1 MDPRVSETA
10 QSLLGAYTGA
20 LLPPIRAR
28 FEAGDMRAAYAVQQQ
43 QIAHWIGQGRRPVGR
58 KIGLTSPAVQKQ
70 LGVAEPDFGQLFAD
84 MVYGSGET
92 VPMSRLQQPR
102 VEAEIALILSRD
114 LDMEHAT
121 VADVIASIGCVLPA
135 LEVVGSRIAG
145 WNIDIVDTI
154 ADNASSGVLVLGG
167 PAQRLEG
174 LDLIDCAMTLTLNG
188 KAVSSG
194 YGRDCLG
201 GPLNA
206 AVWLARRSRELG
218 RPLKQGELVMTGALG
233 PMVSV
238 HAGDVVHATIAGV
251 GHVGVQFA

>member
-1 MDPRVSETA
+1 MDPRVNETA
-10 QSLLGAYTGA
+10 QSLLAAYTGL
-20 LLPPIRAR
+20 LLPPIRSH
-28 FEAGDMRAAYAVQQQ
+28 FDAGDMRAAYAIQQQ
-43 QIAHWIGQGRRPVGR
+43 QIAHWVDQGRRPVGR

-84 MVYGSGET
+84 MVYGTGET
-92 VPMSRLQQPR
+92 VPMARLQQPR

-114 LDMEHAT
+114 LDIEHAT
-121 VADVIASIGCVLPA
+121 VADVIASVGCVLPA

-188 KAVSSG
+188 KTVSTG

-201 GPLNA
+201 SPLNA

-218 RPLKQGELVMTGALG
+218 RPLREGELVMTGALG

-238 HAGDVVHATIAGV
+238 QAGDVVHATIGGIGRV
-251 GHVGVQFA
+251 SVQFV

>member
-10 QSLLGAYTGA
+10 QSLLSAYTGA
-20 LLPPIRAR
+20 LLPPIRSR
-28 FEAGDMRAAYAVQQQ
+28 FDAGDMGAAYAIQQQ
-43 QIAHWIGQGRRPVGR
+43 QIAHWMGQGRRPVGR

-84 MVYGSGET
+84 MVYGTGET
-92 VPMSRLQQPR
+92 VPMARLQQPR

-114 LDMEHAT
+114 LDIEHAT
-121 VADVIASIGCVLPA
+121 VADVIAAVGCVLPA

-174 LDLIDCAMTLTLNG
+174 LDLIDCAMTMTING
-188 KAVSSG
+188 KAVSNG

-218 RPLKQGELVMTGALG
+218 RPLREGELVMTGALG

-238 HAGDVVHATIAGV
+238 QAGDVVQATIAGL

>member
-1 MDPRVSETA
+1 MDSRVSEIA
-10 QSLLGAYTGA
+10 QSLLGAYTGT
-20 LLPPIRAR
+20 LLPPVRTR
-28 FEAGDMRAAYAVQQQ
+28 FEASDMGAAYAVQQQ
-43 QIAHWIGQGRRPVGR
+43 QIAHWIDQGRRPVGR

-84 MVYGSGET
+84 MVYGTGEV
-92 VPMSRLQQPR
+92 VPMSRLQQHR

-114 LDMEHAT
+114 LDIEHAT

-174 LDLIDCAMTLTLNG
+174 LDLIDCAMTMTLNG
-188 KAVSSG
+188 KTVSTG
-194 YGRDCLG
+194 HGRDCLG
-201 GPLNA
+201 SPLNA

-218 RPLKQGELVMTGALG
+218 RPLREGELLLTGALG
-233 PMVSV
+233 PMAPVQ
-238 HAGDVVHATIAGV
+238 AGDVVRATIAGI

>member
-10 QSLLGAYTGA
+10 RSLLEAYTGA
-20 LLPPIRAR
+20 LLSPVRTH

-43 QIAHWIGQGRRPVGR
+43 QIAYWVGQGRRPVGR
-58 KIGLTSPAVQKQ
+58 KIGLTSRAVQKQ

-84 MVYGSGET
+84 MVYGTGET
-92 VPMSRLQQPR
+92 VPMARLQQPR

-114 LDMEHAT
+114 LDIEHAT

-174 LDLIDCAMTLTLNG
+174 LDLVNCAMTMTMNG
-188 KAVSSG
+188 KIVSSG

-218 RPLKQGELVMTGALG
+218 RPLLEGELVMTGALG

-238 HAGDVVHATIAGV
+238 QAGDVVQAAIAGI
-251 GHVGVQFA
+251 GHVAVQFA

>member
-1 MDPRVSETA
+1 MDSRVSETA
-10 QSLLGAYTGA
+10 QSLLDAYTGA
-20 LLPPIRAR
+20 LLPPIRTR
-28 FEAGDMRAAYAVQQQ
+28 FETGDMRAAYAVQQH
-43 QIAHWIGQGRRPVGR
+43 QITHWLDQGRRPVGR

-84 MVYGSGET
+84 MVYGTGET
-92 VPMSRLQQPR
+92 VPMTRLQQPR

-114 LDMEHAT
+114 LDIEHVT

-174 LDLIDCAMTLTLNG
+174 LDLINCAMTMTLNG
-188 KAVSSG
+188 KNVSSG

-218 RPLKQGELVMTGALG
+218 RPLREGELVMT
-233 PMVSV
+233 
-238 HAGDVVHATIAGV
+238 
-251 GHVGVQFA
+251 

>member
-1 MDPRVSETA
+1 MDPRVGETA
-10 QSLLGAYTGA
+10 QALLDAYSGA
-20 LLPPIRAR
+20 LLAPVRSR
-28 FEAGDMRAAYAVQQQ
+28 FDAGDTRAAYAVQQTQ
-43 QIAHWIGQGRRPVGR
+43 VSHWIEQGRRPVGR

-84 MVYGSGET
+84 MVYGTGET
-92 VPMSRLQQPR
+92 IPVSRLQQPR

-114 LDMEHAT
+114 LDFEHAT
-121 VADVIASIGCVLPA
+121 VADVVASVGCVLPA

-145 WNIDIVDTI
+145 WQIDIVDTI

-174 LDLIDCAMTLTLNG
+174 LDLVNCAMTMTLNG
-188 KAVSSG
+188 KPVSSG

-206 AVWLARRSRELG
+206 AVWLARKSRELG
-218 RPLKQGELVMTGALG
+218 RPLKQGKLVMTGALG

-238 HAGDVVHATIAGV
+238 QAGDVVHATIAGV
-251 GHVGVQFA
+251 GTVSVQFA

>member
-1 MDPRVSETA
+1 MDSRVGETA
-10 QSLLGAYTGA
+10 QALLDAYTGA
-20 LLPPIRAR
+20 ALAPIRTR
-28 FEAGDMRAAYAVQQQ
+28 FDAGDTTAAYAVQQVQ
-43 QIAHWIGQGRRPVGR
+43 VAHWVEKGRRPVGR

-84 MVYGSGET
+84 MVYGTGET
-92 VPMSRLQQPR
+92 IPVSRLQQPR

-114 LDMEHAT
+114 LDMQHAT
-121 VADVIASIGCVLPA
+121 VADVIAAISCVLPA

-167 PAQRLEG
+167 PAQRLDG
-174 LDLIDCAMTLTLNG
+174 LDLINCAMTMTLNG

-218 RPLKQGELVMTGALG
+218 RPLKEGELVMTGALG
-233 PMVSV
+233 PMTSV
-238 HAGDVVHATIAGV
+238 QAGDVVHATIAGI
-251 GHVGVQFA
+251 GQVGVQFA

>member
-1 MDPRVSETA
+1 MDSRVGETA
-10 QSLLGAYTGA
+10 QALLEAYTGP
-20 LLPPIRAR
+20 LLPPIRSR
-28 FEAGDMRAAYAVQQQ
+28 FDAGDTHAAYAVQQL
-43 QIAHWIGQGRRPVGR
+43 QIRRWIDIGRRPVGR
-58 KIGLTSPAVQKQ
+58 KIGLTSSVVQQQ

-84 MVYGSGET
+84 MIYGSGEII
-92 VPMSRLQQPR
+92 PMSRLQQPR

-114 LDMEHAT
+114 LDVEHAT
-121 VADVIASIGCVLPA
+121 MVDVISAIGCVVPA
-135 LEVVGSRIAG
+135 LEIVGSRICG

-174 LDLIDCAMTLTLNG
+174 LDLINCEMTLMLNG
-188 KAVSSG
+188 KSVSTG

-206 AVWLARRSRELG
+206 AAWLARRSRELG
-218 RPLKQGELVMTGALG
+218 RPLREGELVMTGALG

-238 HAGDVVHATIAGV
+238 QAGDVVQATIAGIGEV
-251 GHVGVQFA
+251 SAQFA

>member
-1 MDPRVSETA
+1 MDPRVSEAA
-10 QSLLGAYTGA
+10 QSLLDAYTGE
-20 LLPPIRAR
+20 LLPPVRTR
-28 FEAGDMRAAYAVQQQ
+28 FDAGDMRAAYAVQQQ
-43 QIAHWIGQGRRPVGR
+43 QIAHWVGQGRRPVGR

-84 MVYGSGET
+84 MVYGTGET

-114 LDMEHAT
+114 LDIAHAT
-121 VADVIASIGCVLPA
+121 VADVIASVGCVLPA

-174 LDLIDCAMTLTLNG
+174 LDLVNCAMTMTLNG
-188 KAVSSG
+188 KTVSNG

-218 RPLKQGELVMTGALG
+218 RPLREGELVMTGALG

-238 HAGDVVHATIAGV
+238 QAGDVVQANIAGI
-251 GHVGVQFA
+251 GHVSVQFA

>member
-1 MDPRVSETA
+1 MDLRVGEA
-10 QSLLGAYTGA
+10 ARA
-20 LLPPIRAR
+20 LLDAYAGAPLAPIRTR
-28 FEAGDMRAAYAVQQQ
+28 FDAGDTTAAYAVQQVQ
-43 QIAHWIGQGRRPVGR
+43 VSHWIEQGRRPVGR
-58 KIGLTSPAVQKQ
+58 KIGLTSPAVQQQ

-84 MVYGSGET
+84 MVYGTGET
-92 VPMSRLQQPR
+92 IPVSRLQQPR
-102 VEAEIALILSRD
+102 VGAEIALILSRD

-121 VADVIASIGCVLPA
+121 VAGVMAAIGCVLPA

-167 PAQRLEG
+167 PAQRLAG
-174 LDLIDCAMTLTLNG
+174 LDLVNCAMTMTLNG
-188 KAVSSG
+188 KTVSGG

-218 RPLKQGELVMTGALG
+218 RPLKEGELVMTGALG
-233 PMVSV
+233 PMTSIQ
-238 HAGDVVHATIAGV
+238 AGDVVHATIG
-251 GHVGVQFA
+251 GIGQVGVHFV

>member
-10 QSLLGAYTGA
+10 AALLGAYTGA
-20 LLPPIRAR
+20 ALPPVRTR
-28 FEAGDMRAAYAVQQQ
+28 FEAGDVNAAYAVQQQ
-43 QIAHWIGQGRRPVGR
+43 QIAHWVAAGRRPVGR

-84 MVYGSGET
+84 MVYGSGEN

-102 VEAEIALILSRD
+102 VEAEIAVILSRD
-114 LDMEHAT
+114 LDMAHAT
-121 VADVIASIGCVLPA
+121 VVDVIASIGCVLPA
-135 LEVVGSRIAG
+135 LEVVGSRISG

-174 LDLIDCAMTLTLNG
+174 LDLINCAMSMTLNG
-188 KAVSSG
+188 KTVSTG

-201 GPLNA
+201 SPLNA
-206 AVWLARRSRELG
+206 AVWLARRARELG
-218 RPLKQGELVMTGALG
+218 RPLQQGELVMTGALG
-233 PMVSV
+233 PMALVQP
-238 HAGDVVHATIAGV
+238 GDTVHATISGIGQV
-251 GHVGVQFA
+251 SVQFV

>member
-1 MDPRVSETA
+1 MDLRVNETA
-10 QSLLGAYTGA
+10 RALLDAYTGA
-20 LLPPIRAR
+20 PLAPIRTR
-28 FEAGDMRAAYAVQQQ
+28 FDAGDTAAAYAVQQIQ
-43 QIAHWIGQGRRPVGR
+43 VSHWIEQGRRQVGR

-70 LGVAEPDFGQLFAD
+70 LGVAEPDFGHLFAD
-84 MVYGSGET
+84 MVYGTGET
-92 VPMSRLQQPR
+92 IPVSRLQQPR

-114 LDMEHAT
+114 LDMAHAT
-121 VADVIASIGCVLPA
+121 VADVIAAIGCVLPA

-174 LDLIDCAMTLTLNG
+174 LDLINCPMTLTLNG
-188 KAVSSG
+188 KGVSSG

-218 RPLKQGELVMTGALG
+218 RPLEEGELVMTGALG
-233 PMVSV
+233 PMTSIQ
-238 HAGDVVHATIAGV
+238 AGDVVHATIG
-251 GHVGVQFA
+251 GIGQVGVQFA

>member
-10 QSLLGAYTGA
+10 QSLLDAYTGA
-20 LLPPIRAR
+20 LLPPVRTR

-43 QIAHWIGQGRRPVGR
+43 QIAHWVSQGRRPVGR

-84 MVYGSGET
+84 MVYGNAET
-92 VPMSRLQQPR
+92 IPMSRLQQPR

-114 LDMEHAT
+114 LDIEHAT
-121 VADVIASIGCVLPA
+121 VADLIGSIGCVLPA

-174 LDLIDCAMTLTLNG
+174 VDLINCTMTMTLNG
-188 KAVSSG
+188 KTVSSG
-194 YGRDCLG
+194 HGRDCLG
-201 GPLNA
+201 SPLNA

-218 RPLKQGELVMTGALG
+218 RPLRQGELVMTGALG

-238 HAGDVVHATIAGV
+238 QAGDVVHATIAGI
-251 GHVGVQFA
+251 GDVGVQFA

>member
-1 MDPRVSETA
+1 MDSRVGEAA
-10 QSLLGAYTGA
+10 QALLGAYSGA
-20 LLPPIRAR
+20 PLPPIRSR
-28 FEAGDMRAAYAVQQQ
+28 FDGGDKRAANAVQQAQ
-43 QIAHWIGQGRRPVGR
+43 VLHWIEQGRRPVGR

-70 LGVAEPDFGQLFAD
+70 LGVAEPDFGHLFAD
-84 MVYGSGET
+84 MVYGTGET
-92 VPMSRLQQPR
+92 IPVSRLQQPR

-114 LDMEHAT
+114 LDMAHAT
-121 VADVIASIGCVLPA
+121 IADVIASIGCVLPA

-174 LDLIDCAMTLTLNG
+174 LDLVDCAMTMTLNG
-188 KAVSSG
+188 KTVSTG
-194 YGRDCLG
+194 HGRDCLG

-218 RPLKQGELVMTGALG
+218 RPLQQGELVMTGALG
-233 PMVSV
+233 PMVSIQ
-238 HAGDVVHATIAGV
+238 AGDVVHATIAGI
-251 GHVGVQFA
+251 GQVGVQFA

>member
-1 MDPRVSETA
+1 MDQRIGQTA
-10 QSLLGAYTGA
+10 QALLAAYTGTPLA
-20 LLPPIRAR
+20 PVRTR
-28 FEAGDMRAAYAVQQQ
+28 FDAGDTGAAYAVQQAQ
-43 QIAHWIGQGRRPVGR
+43 VSHWIESGRRPVGR

-92 VPMSRLQQPR
+92 IPVSRLQQPR
-102 VEAEIALILSRD
+102 VEAEIAVILSRD

-121 VADVIASIGCVLPA
+121 VADVINAIGCVLPA

-174 LDLIDCAMTLTLNG
+174 LDLVNCAMTMTLNG
-188 KAVSSG
+188 KPVSSG

-218 RPLKQGELVMTGALG
+218 RPLKEGELVLTGALG
-233 PMVSV
+233 PMCSV
-238 HAGDVVHATIAGV
+238 QAGDVVHATIAGV
-251 GHVGVQFA
+251 GQVGVQFA

>member
-1 MDPRVSETA
+1 MDSRIGQTA
-10 QSLLGAYTGA
+10 QALLAAYTGA
-20 LLPPIRAR
+20 PLAPVRTY
-28 FEAGDMRAAYAVQQQ
+28 FDAGDTRAAYAVQQA
-43 QIAHWIGQGRRPVGR
+43 QIAHWIETGRRPVGR

-92 VPMSRLQQPR
+92 IPVARLQQPR

-121 VADVIASIGCVLPA
+121 VADIVNSIGCVLPA

-174 LDLIDCAMTLTLNG
+174 LDLINCAMTMTLNG
-188 KAVSSG
+188 KPVASG

-218 RPLKQGELVMTGALG
+218 RPLREGELVLTGALG
-233 PMVSV
+233 PMASV
-238 HAGDVVHATIAGV
+238 QAGDVVHATIAGV
-251 GHVGVQFA
+251 GQVSVQFA

>member
-10 QSLLGAYTGA
+10 QSLLGAYTGT
-20 LLPPIRAR
+20 LLPPVRTR
-28 FEAGDMRAAYAVQQQ
+28 FETGDMGSAYAVQQQ
-43 QIAHWIGQGRRPVGR
+43 QIAHWIDQGRRPVGR

-84 MVYGSGET
+84 MVYGTGET

-114 LDMEHAT
+114 LDIEHVT

-174 LDLIDCAMTLTLNG
+174 LDLINCAMSLTLNG
-188 KAVSSG
+188 KSVSSG

-218 RPLKQGELVMTGALG
+218 RPLREGELVMTGALG

-238 HAGDVVHATIAGV
+238 QAGDVVQATIAGI